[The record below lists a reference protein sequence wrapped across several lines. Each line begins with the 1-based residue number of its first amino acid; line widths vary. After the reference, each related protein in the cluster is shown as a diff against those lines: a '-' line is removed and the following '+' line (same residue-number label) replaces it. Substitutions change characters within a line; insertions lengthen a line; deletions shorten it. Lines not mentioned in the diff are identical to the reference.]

1 MSAAFL
7 ITALLVVA
15 SPGTGALYTLSA
27 GLSHGARAG
36 FVAAFGCTVGIVP
49 HMLAAVLGLATV
61 FRTSALAFEV
71 LRVVGAAYL
80 LYMAWQALRNGR
92 MLEVNDSDEKQSAAR
107 VIVSAVLINLL
118 NPKLPVF
125 FLAFLPQFVPVAD
138 PSPIHTMLML
148 SGVFMAMTWAVFA
161 LYGCFAAMMRKH
173 VLTRPAVLTWMRR
186 SFAAGFALLGLR
198 LLVSQRPA

>member
-15 SPGTGALYTLSA
+15 SPGTGALYTISASLSQ
-27 GLSHGARAG
+27 GVRAG
-36 FVAAFGCTVGIVP
+36 FVAALGCTLGILP

-61 FRTSALAFEV
+61 FRTSALAFEL
-71 LRVVGAAYL
+71 LRIVGAAYL
-80 LYMAWQALRNGR
+80 LYMAWQALRDAR
-92 MLEVNDSDEKQSAAR
+92 LLEARDSDGTQGTAK
-107 VIVSAVLINLL
+107 VIASAVLVNLL
-118 NPKLPVF
+118 NPKLPMF
-125 FLAFLPQFVPVAD
+125 FLAFLPQFVPAD
-138 PSPIHTMLML
+138 DAMPIATMLML
-148 SGVFMAMTWAVFA
+148 SGVFMAMTLGVFA
-161 LYGCFAAMMRKH
+161 IYACFAAMMRKH